1 MNEKHRPIMQK
12 AWDAH
17 SRASEKMVEAAGKV
31 DELSR
36 LTELYEELEGRRP
49 DFSIKIGR
57 AEYEIPRGFESFSF
71 IQNRLLEAIEHQIK
85 EIGEEIE

>member
-1 MNEKHRPIMQK
+1 MKEEHRPIMQK

-17 SRASEKMVEAAGKV
+17 SRASEKMGEALGRV

-36 LTELYEELEGRRP
+36 LTELYEELDGRRP
-49 DFSIKIGR
+49 DFAIKINR